1 MFGNLVRRNNNN
13 RELSIDSF
21 RRDID
26 KLFDDFFFFSP
37 TTLFKNDWAPTIDV
51 EEDKNSI
58 HVKAEIPGIDEND
71 LNVRIEENVLILSGE
86 KKEER
91 KEEKKN
97 YIFSERKFGSFSRSI
112 DLPVGIKSDKIKAT
126 FKKGVLNI
134 DIPKDETKE
143 PKKIAIEV
151 H

>member
-1 MFGNLVRRNNNN
+1 MIGNLIKRTNNK
-13 RELSIDSF
+13 EYGIDSF
-21 RRDID
+21 RKNVD
-26 KLFDDFFFFSP
+26 KLFDDFFFLTP
-37 TTLFKNDWAPTIDV
+37 TSLFKSDWEPTVDV
-51 EEDKNSI
+51 EENEKSI
-58 HVKAEIPGIDEND
+58 RVKAEIPGIDEKD
-71 LNVRIEENVLILSGE
+71 LNVEIENNILTLSGE

-112 DLPVGIKSDKIKAT
+112 SLPEGTKTDKVKAT

-134 DIPKDETKE
+134 EIPKDEKVE
-143 PKKIAIEV
+143 AKKIAIEI

>member
-1 MFGNLVRRNNNN
+1 
-13 RELSIDSF
+13 
-21 RRDID
+21 
-26 KLFDDFFFFSP
+26 
-37 TTLFKNDWAPTIDV
+37 V
-51 EEDKNSI
+51 EEDEKTI
-58 HVKAEIPGIDEND
+58 RIKAEVPGIDEKD
-71 LNVRIEENVLILSGE
+71 LEVKIENNVLTLSGE

-97 YIFSERKFGSFSRSI
+97 YVFSERKFGSFSRSI
-112 DLPVGIKSDKIKAT
+112 SLPESIKTDKVKAT

-134 DIPKDETKE
+134 EIPKDEKAE

>member
-1 MFGNLVRRNNNN
+1 MIGNLIKRTNNK
-13 RELSIDSF
+13 EYGLDSF
-21 RRDID
+21 RKNID
-26 KLFDDFFFFSP
+26 KLFDDFFFLTP
-37 TTLFKNDWAPTIDV
+37 TSLFKSDWEPTVDV
-51 EEDKNSI
+51 EEDEKSI
-58 HVKAEIPGIDEND
+58 RVKAEMPGIDEKD
-71 LNVRIEENVLILSGE
+71 LDVRIENNVLTLTGE

-112 DLPVGIKSDKIKAT
+112 SLPESVKTDKIKAV

-134 DIPKDETKE
+134 EIPKDETTE

>member
-1 MFGNLVRRNNNN
+1 MIGNLIKRTNNK
-13 RELSIDSF
+13 EYGIDTF
-21 RRDID
+21 RKNID
-26 KLFDDFFFFSP
+26 KMFDDFFFLTP
-37 TTLFKNDWAPTIDV
+37 TSLFKSDWEPTVDV
-51 EEDKNSI
+51 EEDEKTI
-58 HVKAEIPGIDEND
+58 RVKAEVPGIDEKD
-71 LNVRIEENVLILSGE
+71 LEVKIEKNVLTLCGE

-97 YIFSERKFGSFSRSI
+97 YVFSERRFGSFSRSI
-112 DLPVGIKSDKIKAT
+112 SLPEGVKTDKVKAT

-134 DIPKDETKE
+134 EIPKDERAE